1 MTQKLRAGTENS
13 RSTISMWRADNQ
25 HLSFSESFSQL
36 ALQVDRT
43 LSVRVSKM
51 VSRELSPS
59 IERSN
64 SQMI

>member
-25 HLSFSESFSQL
+25 HLSFSESFSQM
-36 ALQVDRT
+36 ALQVDRA

-51 VSRELSPS
+51 VSRELSSSTEP
-59 IERSN
+59 SN
-64 SQMI
+64 SHII